1 MIAWGKAL
9 ALLLTLAM
17 SVVEYM
23 RKRGDLADAKA
34 IVLGEN
40 LSKVLQDVKE
50 ANAIRDRVRADLR
63 DNPSKVRDDDGFK
76 RHK

>member
-34 IVLGEN
+34 QILSEQ
-40 LSKVLQDVKE
+40 LSKVLQDVKD
-50 ANAIRDRVRADLR
+50 AQADRDRVRADLAA
-63 DNPSKVRDDDGFK
+63 DPAKVREPDEFK
-76 RHK
+76 RKQ